1 MLFLH
6 TAKNGDNINELA
18 ERFRTTPEEIKR
30 LNGLRDDSVAG
41 RRLLIRSDMEVP
53 GWARDMTLWFD
64 ELTCRQLSGL
74 MYQMCASDAAG
85 QEVICVP
92 VERGATEKSGGVIPL
107 PETAGFK
114 MPEVTEQEPERNAEP
129 YQMKA
134 PQRAEETRRPAGT
147 ELAYAEERM
156 RESAREIPDAQFEG
170 ENKNE
175 ANKREMPGESRE
187 NERALRDGEKRTD
200 SFYAGRMRDESQNRD
215 EPELRQVKNKESG
228 AEQNSRKTGRGAEDV
243 PEIDR
248 ETGTKEG
255 RGEQKHDRLR
265 SEKNGLSYIVKEGDT
280 PASIASQY
288 GLTARILQKSG
299 GLGASLTPGTEIT
312 IPAIQ
317 GRRYFYT
324 VRLGDTPE
332 KIANKFG
339 LTRDKLMQ
347 INYIDEKENLLPG
360 IQLLILI

>member
-6 TAKNGDNINELA
+6 TAKNGDNINEIA
-18 ERFRTTPEEIKR
+18 ERFRTTPEDIKR

-53 GWARDMTLWFD
+53 GWAADMTLWFD

-74 MYQMCASDAAG
+74 MYEMCASDAAG

-92 VERGATEKSGGVIPL
+92 VKSGAAERPGGVIPL
-107 PETAGFK
+107 PETSGFR
-114 MPEVTEQEPERNAEP
+114 MPAVTEREPERNAQPE
-129 YQMKA
+129 QMTT
-134 PQRAEETRRPAGT
+134 PERAEDTNRLAGT
-147 ELAYAEERM
+147 EPAHTEGRM
-156 RESAREIPDAQFEG
+156 RESVRGVPDAQREG
-170 ENKNE
+170 ESK
-175 ANKREMPGESRE
+175 AAKREMSGESRE
-187 NERALRDGEKRTD
+187 NEYALRDGEMSWE
-200 SFYAGRMRDESQNRD
+200 SFYARKMPDESQSRN
-215 EPELRQVKNKESG
+215 EPELSRAKNKESNT
-228 AEQNSRKTGRGAEDV
+228 ERNGREKGWGAEDV
-243 PEIDR
+243 PEKDR
-248 ETGTKEG
+248 EPRTKEG